1 MTRRRWIADL
11 VSGDQAFLLG
21 KNADHLSR
29 VLRARLGEQFEIAT
43 PTGVRLGE
51 IVDIQPERVV
61 FATRELPQTA
71 DDQHAAMIDL
81 CLAIFKFDRF
91 EWAIEKCTEIG
102 VSRIIPMIAHRT
114 DAHLASAAQRRVQ
127 RWRRIAH
134 EAAQQSRRDTAPEIT
149 EPAKLDKVIRNARG
163 KAIVLAENEREQKLS
178 NVVDVSSELSL
189 AVGPEGGWT
198 EVELS
203 LFNQSG
209 WSAASLGRNILR
221 AETAAIVAL
230 AIAHSK

>member
-71 DDQHAAMIDL
+71 DDQHAA
-81 CLAIFKFDRF
+81 
-91 EWAIEKCTEIG
+91 
-102 VSRIIPMIAHRT
+102 T
-114 DAHLASAAQRRVQ
+114 D
-127 RWRRIAH
+127 
-134 EAAQQSRRDTAPEIT
+134 
-149 EPAKLDKVIRNARG
+149 
-163 KAIVLAENEREQKLS
+163 
-178 NVVDVSSELSL
+178 
-189 AVGPEGGWT
+189 
-198 EVELS
+198 
-203 LFNQSG
+203 
-209 WSAASLGRNILR
+209 
-221 AETAAIVAL
+221 
-230 AIAHSK
+230 

>member
-1 MTRRRWIADL
+1 MT
-11 VSGDQAFLLG
+11 
-21 KNADHLSR
+21 N
-29 VLRARLGEQFEIAT
+29 T
-43 PTGVRLGE
+43 PQL
-51 IVDIQPERVV
+51 
-61 FATRELPQTA
+61 
-71 DDQHAAMIDL
+71 IDL

-149 EPAKLDKVIRNARG
+149 EPAKLDKVIGNARG
-163 KAIVLAENEREQKLS
+163 KAIVLAENEREQKLT

>member
-43 PTGVRLGE
+43 PSGVRLGE
-51 IVDIQPERVV
+51 IVDIQPERIV

-71 DDQHAAMIDL
+71 DNQHATTIDL

-114 DAHLASAAQRRVQ
+114 DAHLASAAERRVQ